1 MPTPTHAFGRTRS
14 GRSPWPISIAAG
26 VVAGMICALAA
37 AAVNG
42 GTSAWRLGLAIFAAT
57 APMLTAGVW
66 AVVVDRSTI
75 RGAAARP
82 EQSVEAAWLDRAAAA
97 GFMDVLAL
105 AAITPGPMAVNLATF
120 AGYQVGGLPGSIVA
134 TAGVCLPGAILLLAL
149 GMIAIHLRERPAFR
163 AAMRGLM
170 PALAGL
176 LAATAL
182 RLGLALVPAGAAW
195 PPWST
200 TAIFAAVFGLVLWKN
215 PHPALL
221 MFGAAAAGLLV
232 ALV

>member
-1 MPTPTHAFGRTRS
+1 MSLLVQLFWS
-14 GRSPWPISIAAG
+14 FFQISLFSIG
-26 VVAGMICALAA
+26 GGYNMIPLMQHEVVARGWL
-37 AAVNG
+37 
-42 GTSAWRLGLAIFAAT
+42 TSARFL
-57 APMLTAGVW
+57 
-66 AVVVDRSTI
+66 
-75 RGAAARP
+75 
-82 EQSVEAAWLDRAAAA
+82 
-97 GFMDVLAL
+97 DVLAVSE
-105 AAITPGPMAVNLATF
+105 ITPGPVAVNLATF
-120 AGYQVGGLPGSIVA
+120 AGVQAGGLAGAVA
-134 TAGVCLPGAILLLAL
+134 ATLGVCLPGGLLLLVL
-149 GMIAIHLRERPAFR
+149 GTLAIRLRERPAFR

-221 MFGAAAAGLLV
+221 MFGAAAAGLLL
-232 ALV
+232 ALF